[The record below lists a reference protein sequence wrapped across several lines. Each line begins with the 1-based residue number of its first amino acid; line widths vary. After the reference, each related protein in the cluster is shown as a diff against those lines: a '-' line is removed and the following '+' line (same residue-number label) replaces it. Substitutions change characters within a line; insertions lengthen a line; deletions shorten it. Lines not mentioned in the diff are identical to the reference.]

1 MTFKFYLE
9 NLTFVRSRDTIQN
22 YAYIAN
28 NPESYEDAPALKTV
42 KKHLKAYNALK
53 AYIETVK
60 SESYELGRA
69 EAQSNDPSKQ
79 TLEELK
85 QVSNSNLP
93 LNLKHILILQIIK
106 NL

>member
-9 NLTFVRSRDTIQN
+9 NLTFLKSDNTVQN
-22 YAYIAN
+22 YVYIAN
-28 NPESYEDAPALKTV
+28 NPESYTNTPALKTV
-42 KKHLKAYNALK
+42 KRHLKCFEALQEH
-53 AYIETVK
+53 IETVK
-60 SESYELGRA
+60 SEAYELGRA